1 MSDALRITRRVRH
14 DLKFRTLSVASV
26 QDLTPDLRRIVL
38 EGPELAGFI
47 SPGFD
52 DHVKIFPAAEG
63 QAPILPTVGPDGPI
77 FPEPRP
83 VARDYTPRAYDA
95 AANRLTLDFATGH
108 GGPATEW
115 AMRARVGSVLGIGG
129 PRGSFIVP
137 TVFADHVLIGDETAL
152 PAIARRLEELP
163 AGVRAHAVIEVADA
177 ASRLDLH
184 SQAEVALTWATRDG
198 APRGRAETL
207 LAAVETA
214 LAGVDPSDAYVWI
227 AAEANVA
234 KALRAKVLGMGF
246 SPKAMKAAG
255 YWRLGGVGGEK
266 ISLD

>member
-1 MSDALRITRRVRH
+1 MSDTPRITRRVRH
-14 DLKFRTLSVASV
+14 DLKFRTLNVASV
-26 QDLTPDLRRIVL
+26 QDLTPDLRRSVL
-38 EGPELAGFI
+38 EGPDLAGFV
-47 SPGFD
+47 SLGFD

-83 VARDYTPRAYDA
+83 PARDYTPRAYDPA
-95 AANRLTLDFATGH
+95 TNRLTLDFAIGH

-115 AMRARVGSVLGIGG
+115 ATAAKVGSVLGIGG
-129 PRGSFIVP
+129 PRGSFVVP
-137 TVFADHVLIGDETAL
+137 TDFADHVLIGDETAL

-177 ASRLDLH
+177 ASRLDLD
-184 SQAEVALTWATRDG
+184 SPAEVALTWATRDG

-214 LAGVDPSDAYVWI
+214 LTGVDRSDAYVWI
-227 AAEANVA
+227 AAEADVA
-234 KALRAKVLGMGF
+234 KALRARALALGF

-255 YWRLGGVGGEK
+255 YWRLGGTGGEK
-266 ISLD
+266 INLD

>member
-26 QDLTPDLRRIVL
+26 QDLTTDLRRIVL

-95 AANRLTLDFATGH
+95 EANRLTLDFATGH

-129 PRGSFIVP
+129 PRGSFVVP

-163 AGVRAHAVIEVADA
+163 AGVRAHPVIEVADA

-214 LAGVDPSDAYVWI
+214 LAGVDSSDAYVWI
-227 AAEANVA
+227 AAEAAVA
-234 KALRAKVLGMGF
+234 KPLRAHVLTLGF

-255 YWRLGGVGGEK
+255 YWRLGGAGGEK